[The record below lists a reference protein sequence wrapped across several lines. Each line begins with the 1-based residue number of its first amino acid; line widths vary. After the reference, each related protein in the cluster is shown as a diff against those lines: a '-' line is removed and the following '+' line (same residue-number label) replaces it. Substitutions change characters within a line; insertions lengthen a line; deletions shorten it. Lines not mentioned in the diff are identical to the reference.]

1 MKQNKFNCVSTNS
14 SIFWWNVPFKMLT
27 VEMGELS
34 LQGLFL
40 VQEGNDDVQAIEY
53 PQGEG
58 HEFRG
63 IRILGVDPV
72 EELGGFWSELEE
84 TERKK

>member
-1 MKQNKFNCVSTNS
+1 
-14 SIFWWNVPFKMLT
+14 MLT

-40 VQEGNDDVQAIEY
+40 IQEGDDDVQTVEY

-63 IRILGVDPV
+63 VRVLRVDPV
-72 EELGGFWSELEE
+72 EELGGFWGELEE
-84 TERKK
+84 TKNKKKQMLFSGIFCLIGFLCC